1 VTSDPAHNPE
11 RNPVAEPA
19 AEAEAVREDPAVPQ
33 NNGKDPAQPGG
44 PEAPPAA
51 TIESLRVE
59 LADCQDKL
67 LRARAECANISR
79 RLRQEYAESLKM
91 AAMPLARD
99 LLQVL
104 DSLDRTLQSIEE
116 RAADDPVAQGV
127 RLIADQLVKVLG
139 EHGVQRMEVEIGKSF
154 DPLRHEAM
162 LQDHET
168 PHPPGCVTAELG
180 RGYLLHGR
188 VLRAAKV
195 AVAAE
200 KPAAEDA
207 AAVED

>member
-1 VTSDPAHNPE
+1 MTSDPVHDSQDARTPDL
-11 RNPVAEPA
+11 A
-19 AEAEAVREDPAVPQ
+19 AETETVRGDSPPQSVGETPPGGGANEPPAV
-33 NNGKDPAQPGG
+33 
-44 PEAPPAA
+44 
-51 TIESLRVE
+51 TVESLRAE

-104 DSLDRTLQSIEE
+104 DSFDRTLQLIET
-116 RAADDPVAQGV
+116 RPADDPVAQGV

-154 DPLRHEAM
+154 DPARHEAM
-162 LQDHET
+162 LQDHQT
-168 PHPPGCVTAELG
+168 SHPPGCVTAELG

-200 KPAAEDA
+200 KLAADEA
-207 AAVED
+207 AAPRE